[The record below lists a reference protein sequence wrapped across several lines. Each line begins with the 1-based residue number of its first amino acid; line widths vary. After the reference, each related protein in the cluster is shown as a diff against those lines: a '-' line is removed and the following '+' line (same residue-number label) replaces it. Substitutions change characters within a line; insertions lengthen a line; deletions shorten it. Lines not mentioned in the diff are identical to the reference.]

1 MRKIFFLIFLSI
13 CFYLFAQHKLIPVV
27 IDADEIN
34 YLHQD
39 KKIVAKKNVKVEYK
53 DVELFCDEVEYDTQ
67 KNIAYIKG
75 KVKIV
80 RKDALFYGEN
90 IVYDFNKK
98 EIQANKTRIESPPI
112 YGEAEKAERKE
123 ERYILKEGY
132 ITTCDLKKPHYRLV
146 AKKVII
152 YPKERIIAKNMVLK
166 AGNLPLFYFPYYSH
180 SLKDKSSPYQIIPG
194 KDSKWGFYLL
204 NRWRYYFNE
213 NNKGK
218 IHFDFY
224 EKRGEGGGFTH
235 RLKTN
240 MGEILLNYYFI
251 EDELYSLDKR
261 KELIDYYPERKDTIA
276 EYLED
281 DRYKAQIYYF
291 WQPTPYFSIRSEVN
305 KFSDKDFMHDFFYR
319 EYEKEPHPLTYTL
332 FDYALNNSSLS
343 LLVQKRMNH
352 FFTET
357 EYLSQLEYNLYR
369 QNLGK
374 SNFYWE
380 SKTTLGN
387 LTYKVANSDLDYDAV
402 RFHSHNILS
411 FSKNIKWLYFNP
423 YIGNYFTFY
432 SKNSFGDENT
442 FRVAPEIGL
451 NLSTKLYRV
460 FGVNFNF
467 FQKIEKIRHII
478 TPQIQYHYI
487 HSPTV
492 SKDHLF
498 SFDNIDDLER
508 KEAVVFILDS
518 KLQAKNKEKVWD
530 FVYFSPSLEYQI
542 NKEGK
547 GSYFNKMNMDL
558 EIYPREGI
566 SLVSDAEYDFLDRAF
581 KEVNLDIDFSDTKN
595 NKYSVKFG
603 HRYLRKESSQTT
615 VGLTYQITSKLQFKN
630 YLRYEYKKG
639 DFKEQQYALRVD
651 LHCWWLDY
659 GVNIDDDK
667 SFTFWVIFRLKAFPD
682 IHIGFD
688 HTYHGAKKEY

>member
-1 MRKIFFLIFLSI
+1 MKKIFFLIFLIIS
-13 CFYLFAQHKLIPVV
+13 FYLFAQNKLIPVV

-39 KKIVAKKNVKVEYK
+39 KKIVAKRNVKIKYK
-53 DVELFCDEVEYDTQ
+53 DVELFCDEVEYDTE
-67 KNIAYIKG
+67 KNIAYVKG
-75 KVKIV
+75 KVKVV
-80 RKDALFYGEN
+80 RKDATFYGKD
-90 IVYDFNKK
+90 IIYDFNKK
-98 EIQANKTRIESPPI
+98 EAYTKKIRIESPPI
-112 YGEAEKAERKE
+112 YGEAKEGEKKE
-123 ERYILKEGY
+123 EKYILKEGY
-132 ITTCDLKKPHYRLV
+132 VTTCDLKKPHYRLT

-166 AGNLPLFYFPYYSH
+166 AGEVPLFYFPYYSH
-180 SLKDKSSPYQIIPG
+180 SLKDKSFPLQIIPG
-194 KDSKWGFYLL
+194 KDSKWGFYVL

-213 NNKGK
+213 DNKGK

-224 EKRGEGGGFTH
+224 EERGQGGGFTH
-235 RLKTN
+235 YLNTKL
-240 MGEILLNYYFI
+240 GEMLLNYYFI

-261 KELIDYYPERKDTIA
+261 NELFDYYPERSGTVA

-281 DRYKAQIYYF
+281 DRYKAQFYYL
-291 WQPTPYFSIRSEVN
+291 WQPNPSFSLRGEFN

-319 EYEKEPHPLTYTL
+319 EYEKEPHPLTYAL
-332 FDYALNNSSLS
+332 FDYALNNSSFS
-343 LLVQKRMNH
+343 LLIQKRMNH

-357 EYLSQLEYNLYR
+357 EYLPQLEYNLYR
-369 QNLGK
+369 QNLGE

-387 LTYKVANSDLDYDAV
+387 LTYKVANSHLDYDAV
-402 RFHSHNILS
+402 RFHSRNILS

-423 YIGNYFTFY
+423 FVGNYFTFY
-432 SKNSFGDENT
+432 SKNSFGDENIL
-442 FRVAPEIGL
+442 RVAPETGL

-460 FGVNFNF
+460 FEVNFNF
-467 FQKIEKIRHII
+467 FERIEKLRHIVS
-478 TPQIQYHYI
+478 PQIQYHYI

-498 SFDNIDDLER
+498 QFDSIDDLER
-508 KEAVVFILDS
+508 KEVIVFKLDN
-518 KLQAKNKEKVWD
+518 KLQAKNKERVWD

-542 NKEGK
+542 DKEGK
-547 GSYFNKMNMDL
+547 GSYFNKITTNL
-558 EIYPREGI
+558 EIYPKEGI

-581 KEVNLDIDFSDTKN
+581 KAVNVDINFSDTKN
-595 NKYSVKFG
+595 KKYEVNFG

-615 VGLTYQITSKLQFKN
+615 FGLTYQINPKLQFKN
-630 YLRYEYKKG
+630 YFRYEYKTG
-639 DFKEQQYALRVD
+639 DFQEQQYALRVD

-667 SFTFWVIFRLKAFPD
+667 NFTFWVIFRLKAFPD
-682 IHIGFD
+682 VHIGFD